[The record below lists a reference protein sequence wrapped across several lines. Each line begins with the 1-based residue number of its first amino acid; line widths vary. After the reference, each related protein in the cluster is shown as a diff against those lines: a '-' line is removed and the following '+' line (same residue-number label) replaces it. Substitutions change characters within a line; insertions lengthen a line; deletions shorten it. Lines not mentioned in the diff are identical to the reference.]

1 MRPFLAPERD
11 CRLIGL
17 IQELPAIDIDHKPV
31 SANDVR
37 PAHKSLRNDPGICF
51 HLYRSREAV
60 RSGLNSRFRLCADDC
75 TKPVFAMC
83 AALGTTSKSIKS
95 IALEIITAS
104 A

>member
-1 MRPFLAPERD
+1 
-11 CRLIGL
+11 
-17 IQELPAIDIDHKPV
+17 LPAIDIDHKPV
-31 SANDVR
+31 SANDVHL
-37 PAHKSLRNDPGICF
+37 AHTSPQNDPGFCF

-75 TKPVFAMC
+75 TKPDLAMS
-83 AALGTTSKSIKS
+83 AALGTTSKSIKR

>member
-17 IQELPAIDIDHKPV
+17 IQKLPAIDIDHKPV
-31 SANDVR
+31 SANDVHL
-37 PAHKSLRNDPGICF
+37 AHKSPRSDRGICF

-75 TKPVFAMC
+75 TKPVYDMC
-83 AALGTTSKSIKS
+83 AALGTPSKSMKR